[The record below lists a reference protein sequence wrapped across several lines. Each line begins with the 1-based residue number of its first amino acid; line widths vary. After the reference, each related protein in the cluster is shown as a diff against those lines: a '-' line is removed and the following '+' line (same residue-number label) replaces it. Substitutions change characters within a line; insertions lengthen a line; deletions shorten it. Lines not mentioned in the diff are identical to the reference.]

1 MTMPKGF
8 KPKDTKKSKIEDS
21 KSRKEDNNN
30 INTDSNQ
37 IKVAR
42 ATADDFI
49 NKQEDKIVADNVPPK
64 EEVTVDDVSID
75 EGTATITTVTT
86 TPTPEGEVLSETE
99 LKVPLQEKEKEVLSE
114 TELKVMS
121 PPPHGPQSSSSS
133 SLGKEDESPSSMSSK
148 LTQNDLDNK
157 KEQRG
162 DTMQYITGK
171 EQRREKEEVSTAT
184 TTTSYNTA
192 QAQQEQQHSVNRAL
206 DETKNNIRRATD
218 EARKDIPR
226 YTQAANEYQEQ
237 TIQTARE
244 IADNFLES
252 QKEIINSLQSAWLP
266 QIDAANRAFVSS
278 WMSPTST
285 IEQYSRMV
293 RSFADNII
301 IATRLVNNTIFA
313 SMEAFNTSML
323 QAKDNTK
330 DISRIGVNISRS
342 FGQTLNS
349 ANNTNRGDP
358 TQIPKEDVPGEVEK
372 IISQQGGIE
381 GQRKEVNVESYSK
394 TASLGQILKDLN
406 FPANKAK
413 IVEFVEVRNPHA
425 DIVSS
430 LQKIQDREY
439 QNVSEVAKAAGL
451 VY

>member
-1 MTMPKGF
+1 MPKGF
-8 KPKDTKKSKIEDS
+8 KPKDTKKSKVEDS
-21 KSRKEDNNN
+21 KSSKENNNN

-49 NKQEDKIVADNVPPK
+49 NKQENKIVADNVPPK
-64 EEVTVDDVSID
+64 EEVTVDDIGID

-121 PPPHGPQSSSSS
+121 SSSSSSHGPQSSSSAYS
-133 SLGKEDESPSSMSSK
+133 SLEKEAESPASMSSK

-157 KEQRG
+157 KEQNG
-162 DTMQYITGK
+162 ETMQYITDNK
-171 EQRREKEEVSTAT
+171 VL
-184 TTTSYNTA
+184 
-192 QAQQEQQHSVNRAL
+192 L

-266 QIDAANRAFVSS
+266 QIDAANRVFVSS
-278 WMSPTST
+278 WMSP
-285 IEQYSRMV
+285 RHL
-293 RSFADNII
+293 ADNYARVVSSFVDNTIA
-301 IATRLVNNTIFA
+301 ATRVANNAVFA
-313 SMEAFNTSML
+313 NMEAFKTSI
-323 QAKDNTK
+323 QNARDNVREF
-330 DISRIGVNISRS
+330 SRIGVNSARTFEQTSRDTTTR
-342 FGQTLNS
+342 F
-349 ANNTNRGDP
+349 
-358 TQIPKEDVPGEVEK
+358 
-372 IISQQGGIE
+372 
-381 GQRKEVNVESYSK
+381 SY
-394 TASLGQILKDLN
+394 
-406 FPANKAK
+406 
-413 IVEFVEVRNPHA
+413 
-425 DIVSS
+425 
-430 LQKIQDREY
+430 
-439 QNVSEVAKAAGL
+439 
-451 VY
+451 

>member
-266 QIDAANRAFVSS
+266 QIDAANRVFVSS
-278 WMSPTST
+278 WLSPTRI
-285 IEQYSRMV
+285 IELYSKIISNFV
-293 RSFADNII
+293 DNAI

-313 SMEAFNTSML
+313 NMEAFNTSMSN
-323 QAKDNTK
+323 AKNNSQDM
-330 DISRIGVNISRS
+330 SRIGVNISKTL
-342 FGQTLNS
+342 GQTLHS
-349 ANNTNRGDP
+349 AANNNIDTKRGDP
-358 TQIPKEDVPGEVEK
+358 SQIPKGEDVPAEVQKVVSEEA
-372 IISQQGGIE
+372 GVE

-394 TASLGQILKDLN
+394 VASLGQILKDLE
-406 FPANKAK
+406 FPASKDEILK
-413 IVEFVEVRNPHA
+413 FVKQNNVSEE
-425 DIVSS
+425 ILSS
-430 LQKIQDREY
+430 LQNIEDKDY
-439 QNVSEVAKAAGL
+439 QNV
-451 VY
+451 